1 MSGKQKIGNYTVLQT
16 VGVGSFGK
24 VKLAV
29 HSQTGHKVALKIIGR
44 SKLAHSDMIG
54 RVNREIQ
61 YLKMLRHPH
70 IIKLYEVITTA
81 TDIIMVIEYAG
92 GELFNYIVER
102 GRMNERDARRF
113 FQQIVSAVEYC
124 HRRNI
129 VHRDLKPENVLLDP
143 YDNVKVAD
151 FGLSNIMKDGE
162 FLQTS
167 CGSPNYAAP
176 EVINGKLY
184 AGPEVDAWSCG
195 VILYVMLCG
204 RLPFDDDHIPALF
217 KKITA
222 GVFTMPGYLSQGA
235 RAILSGL
242 LQVDP
247 LKRMTLAQVRQHSW
261 FTTDLPEYLKPLPES
276 TDIECLV
283 NLDESI
289 IGELERQL
297 EMDHRSLV
305 FQLRQRGTNP
315 AKVAYQLTLDNRHM
329 LEQSRNSNK
338 QGIRNFALA
347 SSPPAAFHMGSL
359 HEVGDRLA
367 AVPGG
372 AQASA
377 STAASSLSPLM
388 GNRPTTGANENEDDE
403 NEISSIAILGSSL
416 PRSPGHTLET
426 QMYKMRL
433 RGPNANAAGSAS
445 VPAAAAAPRVSS
457 PLAAPPGNKPIPM
470 PAKPDMSKLGSSAV
484 STNSNSSSPSHTP
497 SNYFRAS
504 LPPLAGA
511 SKSANNS
518 TSSSIASLVHASL
531 KAAPTNANPYSHRND
546 SGSGEEVPVQGAQ
559 TNNVSQPSTTEAES
573 GSKSEDVHMKDAE
586 TDADADAAN
595 AASGM
600 QRKPTVMRKRAK
612 LTRTR
617 WHFGIRSRSPPAD
630 VMAEVYR
637 ALRQLNMK
645 WKHFNPYHLRAKYVV
660 PAGSEMA
667 QLVGEREVKIDL
679 QLYKLDSRD
688 NYLVDFK
695 AVIPQ
700 PRAGDELGDASGST
714 TYRAGENTLISP
726 LPPFIQAARRRF
738 SAAGALRPGMALGS
752 HSLHHT
758 PMGDSSRMAVDS
770 DGAEPRSL
778 DDQFLD
784 SDYPIQLPAELPATA
799 SSLVSTANDRSD
811 ALPQPDALP
820 AKTVQ
825 RRLGSGSGS
834 GSGGGIDDDDDG
846 LLPLPQG
853 LDGSDGHHGFGRG
866 SSDSMSI
873 ASGISGHKFQPPQ
886 HQQQHIAPSAS
897 GGIPIPGSMVVGQQ
911 QSARAMDIP
920 SSGRRMDSLGGA
932 IGTGSFG
939 GGIDIIG
946 GGSLGSNA
954 GGGASLMVGGTPRS
968 QGRAPGSYMPGSVI
982 GRVSLARTDMSLTAD
997 GVGAGNG
1004 ANRQSQE
1011 RVVNIFPFF
1020 DVCCRLITE
1029 LAVPSTPADQQ
1040 TEANKPKA

>member
-70 IIKLYEVITTA
+70 IIKLYEVITTS

-102 GRMNERDARRF
+102 GRMNEKDARRF

-195 VILYVMLCG
+195 VILYVMMCG

-235 RAILSGL
+235 RAVLSGL

-283 NLDESI
+283 SLDESI
-289 IGELERQL
+289 INELERQL

-305 FQLRQRGTNP
+305 LQLRQRGTNP

-359 HEVGDRLA
+359 HGA
-367 AVPGG
+367 PGG
-372 AQASA
+372 GM
-377 STAASSLSPLM
+377 AAATSPLIS
-388 GNRPTTGANENEDDE
+388 GEANENEDDE
-403 NEISSIAILGSSL
+403 HEKSSIAILGSSL

-433 RGPNANAAGSAS
+433 RGPNAHITGTDG
-445 VPAAAAAPRVSS
+445 AAPRVSS
-457 PLAAPPGNKPIPM
+457 PLAAPPGQKTQQPGHKTAPM
-470 PAKPDMSKLGSSAV
+470 PVIPDISKLGSPATSGN
-484 STNSNSSSPSHTP
+484 STGSSPSHTP
-497 SNYFRAS
+497 TNYFRAS
-504 LPPLAGA
+504 LPPLVGTP
-511 SKSANNS
+511 KSTNDSA
-518 TSSSIASLVHASL
+518 SSSIASLAHASL
-531 KAAPTNANPYSHRND
+531 KATSGSTNPYSHRND
-546 SGSGEEVPVQGAQ
+546 SGSGEEQQPAQDNQG
-559 TNNVSQPSTTEAES
+559 NNNSSNAHAAASSSPLANAVDSND
-573 GSKSEDVHMKDAE
+573 KNEDVQMQDAS
-586 TDADADAAN
+586 ADADNDTA
-595 AASGM
+595 GV

-617 WHFGIRSRSPPAD
+617 WHFGIRSRSQPAD

-637 ALRQLNMK
+637 ALRQLKMT

-660 PAGSEMA
+660 PAGSELA
-667 QLVGEREVKIDL
+667 QLAGDNEIKIDL

-700 PRAGDELGDASGST
+700 PNAGDEPGDASRSSA
-714 TYRAGENTLISP
+714 YRAGENTLISP

-738 SAAGALRPGMALGS
+738 SAAGAMRPGLAGSLQPYQSSGDGS
-752 HSLHHT
+752 H
-758 PMGDSSRMAVDS
+758 MAVDS

-784 SDYPIQLPAELPATA
+784 SDYPIQLPAELPVTV
-799 SSLVSTANDRSD
+799 SSPMAAANDRSD
-811 ALPQPDALP
+811 ALPRPDALP

-825 RRLGSGSGS
+825 RRLGGE
-834 GSGGGIDDDDDG
+834 DDDDHSP
-846 LLPLPQG
+846 PLSHG
-853 LDGSDGHHGFGRG
+853 LDGADSRNQMYGGG

-873 ASGISGHKFQPPQ
+873 ASGISGHKFHQPQQQSQ
-886 HQQQHIAPSAS
+886 HQMPSA
-897 GGIPIPGSMVVGQQ
+897 GIPIPGSMSLQPT
-911 QSARAMDIP
+911 RAMDIP
-920 SSGRRMDSLGGA
+920 GSSHNNNNNNNGMIMGGGA
-932 IGTGSFG
+932 RNGAVGAGSFG
-939 GGIDIIG
+939 AGGGI
-946 GGSLGSNA
+946 GGSLGS
-954 GGGASLMVGGTPRS
+954 SHMIGGTPRS
-968 QGRAPGSYMPGSVI
+968 QGRAPGSYMPGSVV

-997 GVGAGNG
+997 GVGAGSG

-1020 DVCCRLITE
+1020 DVCCKLITE
-1029 LAVPSTPADQQ
+1029 LAVPSSSVDQMAASKPA
-1040 TEANKPKA
+1040 A

>member
-1 MSGKQKIGNYTVLQT
+1 MSKQKIGNYTVLQT
-16 VGVGSFGK
+16 LGVGSFGK

-70 IIKLYEVITTA
+70 IIKLYEVITTP

-102 GRMNERDARRF
+102 GRMNERDGRRF

-217 KKITA
+217 KKITS
-222 GVFTMPGYLSQGA
+222 GIFTMPGYLSQGA

-247 LKRMTLAQVRQHSW
+247 LKRMTLAQVRQHPW

-276 TDIECLV
+276 TDIECLAS
-283 NLDESI
+283 LDESI
-289 IGELERQL
+289 IRELERQL
-297 EMDHRSLV
+297 EMDRAVLIT
-305 FQLRQRGTNP
+305 QLRQRGTNP

-347 SSPPAAFHMGSL
+347 SSPPAAFQLSSSM
-359 HEVGDRLA
+359 
-367 AVPGG
+367 
-372 AQASA
+372 
-377 STAASSLSPLM
+377 ASSSPM
-388 GNRPTTGANENEDDE
+388 VVDDKDSAKESEDDDDLHTP
-403 NEISSIAILGSSL
+403 SSIAILGSSL
-416 PRSPGHTLET
+416 PRSPGHTLES

-433 RGPNANAAGSAS
+433 RGPNANAAAGGSAQQ
-445 VPAAAAAPRVSS
+445 AAPRVSS
-457 PLAAPPGNKPIPM
+457 PLASASQQPSKPPPGPSTL
-470 PAKPDMSKLGSSAV
+470 AQHALGATSG
-484 STNSNSSSPSHTP
+484 SPSGSQTSPSRTP

-504 LPPLAGA
+504 LPPLAGTP
-511 SKSANNS
+511 SSPNQSN
-518 TSSSIASLVHASL
+518 SSSIASLAHASL
-531 KAAPTNANPYSHRND
+531 KAQPTSINPYSHRSESA
-546 SGSGEEVPVQGAQ
+546 SGSPIPPNAIA
-559 TNNVSQPSTTEAES
+559 NNI
-573 GSKSEDVHMKDAE
+573 
-586 TDADADAAN
+586 
-595 AASGM
+595 AASGIASSPLARTKDIEM
-600 QRKPTVMRKRAK
+600 ADALSDTNSDGTQRRPTVMRKRAK

-637 ALRQLNMK
+637 ALQQLDMK
-645 WKHFNPYHLRAKYVV
+645 WKHFNPYHLRARYIPPGATVEE
-660 PAGSEMA
+660 A
-667 QLVGEREVKIDL
+667 VKIDL

-700 PRAGDELGDASGST
+700 PRALEDGVDSGTT

-726 LPPFIQAARRRF
+726 LPPFIQAARRRM
-738 SAAGALRPGMALGS
+738 SAAVSPSQAQPGSVCADNAML
-752 HSLHHT
+752 
-758 PMGDSSRMAVDS
+758 VDS
-770 DGAEPRSL
+770 EPPMSSEPRSL

-784 SDYPIQLPAELPATA
+784 SSYPIQLPAELPASQNSAFAVAAAT
-799 SSLVSTANDRSD
+799 NDRSD
-811 ALPQPDALP
+811 MLPAPDSLP
-820 AKTVQ
+820 AKTIQ
-825 RRLGSGSGS
+825 RRLGGTSPPIMPLSANGMLQGFDSDDSGN
-834 GSGGGIDDDDDG
+834 
-846 LLPLPQG
+846 L
-853 LDGSDGHHGFGRG
+853 
-866 SSDSMSI
+866 M
-873 ASGISGHKFQPPQ
+873 
-886 HQQQHIAPSAS
+886 
-897 GGIPIPGSMVVGQQ
+897 GIPIPGSVSSKPM
-911 QSARAMDIP
+911 AMDIP
-920 SSGRRMDSLGGA
+920 RSKLSAPTPNTSQNTGVVQAAAAAAAVA
-932 IGTGSFG
+932 IA
-939 GGIDIIG
+939 
-946 GGSLGSNA
+946 NA
-954 GGGASLMVGGTPRS
+954 GHVVGSASSPSANMQFIGGTPRS

-982 GRVSLARTDMSLTAD
+982 GRVSLARADVSLTAD
-997 GVGAGNG
+997 GVGAGSG
-1004 ANRQSQE
+1004 SNRQSQE

-1020 DVCCRLITE
+1020 DVCCKLITE
-1029 LAVPSTPADQQ
+1029 LAVPSANAATAPAG
-1040 TEANKPKA
+1040 APAS